1 MITQIDIININHVTI
16 DIIWGNKP
24 ADYVN
29 MKLTELRQDGKI
41 TNPPYKSIIVDAIHE
56 HIKMLMRTYN
66 KSLEIV

>member
-1 MITQIDIININHVTI
+1 MITQIDIIHINHVTI

-41 TNPPYKSIIVDAIHE
+41 SNPPYKSIIVDAMYE
-56 HIKMLMRTYN
+56 HVKMLMRKYN
-66 KSLEIV
+66 KSLGLI